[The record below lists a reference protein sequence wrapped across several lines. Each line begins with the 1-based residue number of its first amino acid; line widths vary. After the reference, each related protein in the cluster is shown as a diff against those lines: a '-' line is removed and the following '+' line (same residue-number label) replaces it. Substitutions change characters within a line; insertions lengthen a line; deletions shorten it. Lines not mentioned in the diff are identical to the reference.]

1 MGKLILCC
9 VAAALRIQAQT
20 PTVTAVSNDGRSS
33 PAVSAGSAGYVFGSN
48 FGTVEDTTVTVGVLN
63 ARVLSVSSNQI
74 RALFPRNLPA
84 GLATLTVTVD
94 GKVSQMVSVIV
105 SRRSPGQVSLA
116 EGKVAAA
123 PAVAYSPPHMVEAS
137 SAPFSLSS
145 PLTTGTTG
153 GIVYT
158 CDPTVTAVQANVCTT
173 LNTTIAGLYSRA
185 FTNAN
190 ASIYVTL
197 GMTNAVELSNNDYTV
212 NNKTY
217 STFRTALIA
226 AESDANDMLAV
237 TDSVPAAN
245 PYPAYPEVILTN
257 ANARALGFA
266 VTSGTLAN
274 LSGSCPLGTANC
286 YDGVIT
292 ISNAVPFYFRTGPA
306 ITSGQY
312 DFFTIVEHGT
322 DEILGTASCAFPG
335 TCTGLAPADYFRYH
349 SNGTRAH
356 PLSGSA
362 GTNDPCSSVSSSMNA
377 CFSLDGMHMLQQYN
391 NLDTSLDAGDWTNG
405 CANPLV
411 QDTTPCAGIASVDI
425 SPAAE
430 ILVLDVVGYTLNTS
444 TLVTNVTSTTPN
456 GTYGV
461 GASISIQVTFN
472 GAVTVAGTPQL
483 ALNSGGAAN
492 YTSGSGT
499 STLTFLY
506 VVAAGQTSPRL
517 EYTSTSA
524 LTLNGGTIQG
534 QGSAAAV
541 LTLPTPGA
549 AGSLS
554 FNTFIVIGTSTSTTI
569 QTNPEGLQFSV
580 DGGAVQ
586 VAPQTFT
593 LPQGSHTI
601 AVVTTQS
608 GGPGI
613 QEVFANWN
621 DGLPA
626 THMIAVG
633 VTPATFTATFTT
645 QYQLTI
651 GASPAAGGSV
661 TPASGTYYASGTV
674 VPIAA
679 TPNTGYSFVNW
690 TGGAVA
696 SATSASTTVTMTAPE
711 TVTANFSQGTGITIQ
726 TSPSGLQFSVDGGA
740 VQIAPQVLSL
750 TQGTHTIAVATTQPG
765 AAGTQYAFTG
775 WSDSGA
781 ASHTIIVGTAA
792 ATYTASF
799 TTQYQLTIGASPA
812 AGGIVTPSSGTY
824 YNAGTVVPISAAAN
838 TGFTFSN
845 WTGTVASASS
855 ASTTVT
861 MNSALTVTANFS
873 SLTGISI
880 TMQTSPS
887 GLQFSVD
894 GGAVQIAPQTLSLP
908 QGTHTIA
915 VAAKQPGAAGT
926 QYVFTGWSDGGAASH
941 SITVGTAAATY
952 TASFTT
958 QYQLTIGA
966 SPAAGG
972 SVTPPSGT
980 YYNAGMV
987 VPIAATANSG
997 YTFVNWTGAVASS
1010 TSAATSVT
1018 MTAPLAVT
1026 ANFST
1031 TVTTT
1036 GLAFFPVTPCRVT
1049 DTRSGSGQFGAPSM
1063 AANTT
1068 RNFNITQSECGIPA
1082 TAQAYSLNVTAVPP
1096 APLTYLSIWPAGQ
1109 TQPTVSTLN
1118 SFDGQVVANAAIVPA
1133 GTAGAISIYVSNLTD
1148 VLIDI
1153 DGYFA
1158 PPAAQGLAFYPLT
1171 PCRIADTRGT
1181 AGAFG
1186 GPQMTAQSTRN
1197 FPVTSSACNVP
1208 STAQA
1213 YSLNMTVVPPAALI
1227 YLTTW
1232 PAGEVQPTVSTL
1244 NSFNGRIVANAAIVP
1259 AGTSGAID
1267 VYVYNNSDVIIDING
1282 YFAPPGNPGALYFY
1296 KATPCRIADTRTSVS
1311 GFAAGFGPPSLAAN
1325 SARTFAIQSSACGL
1339 PATAQAYS
1347 FNMTVV
1353 PPAPLTYLTTWPT
1366 GVTQPVVST
1375 LNALNGTVVA
1385 NAAIVPAGTN
1395 GSINIF
1401 VSNATDFI
1409 LDVNG
1414 YFAQ

>member
-1 MGKLILCC
+1 MGKLTLCC
-9 VAAALRIQAQT
+9 VAAALGIQAQT
-20 PTVTAVSNDGRSS
+20 PTVTAVANDRWSS
-33 PAVSAGSAGYVFGSN
+33 PAVTTGSVGYVFGSN
-48 FGTVEDTTVTVGVLN
+48 FGTMENTTVTVGGQN

-74 RALFPRNLPA
+74 RAQFPRNLPA

-94 GKVSQMVSVIV
+94 GNVSPTVTMIV
-105 SRRSPGQVSLA
+105 AARSPGQVPLG
-116 EGKVAAA
+116 EGKVAAD
-123 PAVAYSPPHMVEAS
+123 PPMAYSPPDMVEAPG
-137 SAPFSLSS
+137 APPFVS
-145 PLTTGTTG
+145 PLTTTSDGSG
-153 GIVYT
+153 VVYT
-158 CDPTVTAVQANVCTT
+158 CDPTVTALQANVCTT
-173 LNTTIAGLYSRA
+173 LNTTIATLYSRA

-190 ASIYVTL
+190 ATIYVTL
-197 GMTNAVELSNNDYTV
+197 GITNGVELSNNDYTV
-212 NNKTY
+212 NNKPY

-226 AESDANDMLAV
+226 AESDANDTLAV

-245 PYPAYPEVILTN
+245 PYPAYPDVILTN

-274 LSGSCPLGTANC
+274 LSGSCPIGTASC

-292 ISNAVPFYFRTGPA
+292 VSNNTPFYFRTGPA
-306 ITSGQY
+306 ITSSQY
-312 DFFTIVEHGT
+312 DFFTAVEHGT

-362 GTNDPCSSVSSSMNA
+362 GTNDPCSSVSSNMNA

-391 NLDTSLDAGDWTNG
+391 NLDTALDAGDWTNS
-405 CANPLV
+405 CADPLV
-411 QDTTPCAGIASVDI
+411 QDATPCAGIASVDI

-444 TLVTNVTSTTPN
+444 TFVTNVASSTPN

-472 GAVTVAGTPQL
+472 GTVTVAGTPQL
-483 ALNSGGAAN
+483 ALNSGGTAS

-506 VVAAGQTSPRL
+506 MVAAGQTSARL
-517 EYTSTSA
+517 EYTSTNA
-524 LTLNGGTIQG
+524 LTLNSGTILG

-541 LTLPTPGA
+541 LTLPAPGA

-569 QTNPEGLQFSV
+569 QTSPAGLQFTV
-580 DGGAVQ
+580 DGGALQ
-586 VAPQTFT
+586 VAPQVLSLT
-593 LPQGSHTI
+593 QGSHTI
-601 AVVTTQS
+601 AVAPTQS

-613 QEVFANWN
+613 QEVFANWS
-621 DGLPA
+621 DGLA
-626 THMIAVG
+626 ASHMISVG

-651 GASPAAGGSV
+651 GAAPAAGGSV
-661 TPASGTYYASGTV
+661 TPPSGTYYNSGMV
-674 VPIAA
+674 VAIAA

-690 TGGAVA
+690 TGSAVA
-696 SATSASTTVTMTAPE
+696 NVTSPATAVTMTAPE
-711 TVTANFSQGTGITIQ
+711 TLTANFSQGTGITIQ
-726 TSPSGLQFSVDGGA
+726 TSPTGLQFTVDGGV
-740 VQIAPQVLSL
+740 VQVAPQVLSL
-750 TQGTHTIAVATTQPG
+750 TQGSHIIAVATPQAGPP
-765 AAGTQYAFTG
+765 GTQYAFAT
-775 WSDSGA
+775 WSDNGA
-781 ASHTIIVGTAA
+781 VSHSITVGASA

-799 TTQYQLTIGASPA
+799 TTQYQLTIGASPV
-812 AGGIVTPSSGTY
+812 AGGSVTPPSGAF
-824 YNAGTVVPISAAAN
+824 YNSGAVVPISATAN
-838 TGFTFSN
+838 SGFTFSN
-845 WTGTVASASS
+845 WTGPAASSTS

-861 MNSALTVTANFS
+861 MSAALAVTANFS
-873 SLTGISI
+873 SQAGVTI
-880 TMQTSPS
+880 QTNPS
-887 GLQFSVD
+887 GLQFTVD
-894 GGAVQIAPQTLSLP
+894 GGAAQIAPQSLSLS
-908 QGTHTIA
+908 QGPHTIA
-915 VAAKQPGAAGT
+915 VTTTQAGATGT
-926 QYVFTGWSDGGAASH
+926 QYVFANWSDSGAPSH
-941 SITVGTAAATY
+941 TITVGASAATY

-966 SPAAGG
+966 SPTVGG
-972 SVTPPSGT
+972 SVTPSSGT
-980 YYNAGMV
+980 YFNAGTV
-987 VPIAATANSG
+987 VGIAATPNTG
-997 YTFVNWTGAVASS
+997 YAFVNWTGTVGNS

-1018 MTAPLAVT
+1018 MTAPLAIT
-1026 ANFST
+1026 ANFSSA
-1031 TVTTT
+1031 VTTS

-1049 DTRSGSGQFGAPSM
+1049 DTRSGSGQFGSPSM
-1063 AANTT
+1063 AGGST
-1068 RNFNITQSECGIPA
+1068 RNFNITQSTCNIPS

-1096 APLTYLSIWPAGQ
+1096 APLTYLTIWPAGQ
-1109 TQPTVSTLN
+1109 TQPYVSTLN

-1133 GTAGAISIYVSNLTD
+1133 GTAGAISVFVSNLTD
-1148 VLIDI
+1148 VIIDI

-1181 AGAFG
+1181 TGTFG
-1186 GPQMTAQSTRN
+1186 GPQMAATSTRN
-1197 FPVTSSACNVP
+1197 FPVTSSTCNVP
-1208 STAQA
+1208 ANAQA

-1259 AGTSGAID
+1259 AGAGGAID
-1267 VYVYNNSDVIIDING
+1267 VYVSNDSDVIIDING

-1296 KATPCRIADTRTSVS
+1296 KAAPCRIADTRTGA
-1311 GFAAGFGPPSLAAN
+1311 GFAAEFGPPALAAN

-1353 PPAPLTYLTTWPT
+1353 PPGPLLYLTSWPT

-1375 LNALNGTVVA
+1375 LNAFNGTVVA
-1385 NAAIVPAGTN
+1385 NAAIVPAGTG
-1395 GSINIF
+1395 GSISVF
-1401 VSNATDFI
+1401 VSDTTDFI

-1414 YFAQ
+1414 YFAP